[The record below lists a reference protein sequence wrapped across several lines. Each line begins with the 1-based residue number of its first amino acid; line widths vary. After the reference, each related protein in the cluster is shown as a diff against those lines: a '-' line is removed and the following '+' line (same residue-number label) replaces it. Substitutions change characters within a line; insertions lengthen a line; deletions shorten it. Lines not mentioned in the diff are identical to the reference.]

1 MQENN
6 EKTLELAKQLG
17 IIIKELRK
25 DDSKISLD
33 RLAISFGISKGSL
46 SNIENGNNNIKFVTL
61 WKLSEALGVKCS
73 ELIKILEEKLG
84 DDFSLLDE

>member
-17 IIIKELRK
+17 IIIKEFRK

-73 ELIKILEEKLG
+73 ELIKMLEEKLG

>member
-84 DDFSLLDE
+84 GDFSLLDE